1 MKLGIWSKPDKWLA
15 EIGYDLGQADIL
27 EAHRFIYLFFDQ
39 NALDN
44 HNFKRTIKGETIY
57 GKAIQINLSIS
68 KGGKD
73 NFDLMPWMRKCDNST
88 HMIASMYT
96 YDTVFDTDITNIYS
110 AKFILNEAMIS
121 STMNDYNL
129 SKAMLCGENYYS
141 KDLRNSDTK
150 RELISRFV
158 NVNASEIQ
166 DPMYYTIRHQE
177 ICEGDV
183 YSLNSINSVIE
194 HEGKELYDDNTRV
207 SVMNM
212 SLIATLEPKMKKK
225 IYDVRHQVRNSDYKL
240 NTYDQ
245 TQLSED
251 LLCTEFETMQHGYT
265 YIYDSQAGINIVSN
279 EIVNGRIKKT
289 GYLPFKKYQFNDKL
303 QEDIERTLRM
313 IKNHARE
320 VEQQFGSVRLHFTPL
335 YFGDKADVYFKDWKP
350 DHQPVI
356 KDKVDI
362 DNSFKLTNELAT
374 ISTEVENIYDGGDDE
389 VDSDEESG
397 WDFSD

>member
-129 SKAMLCGENYYS
+129 SKAMLCKS
-141 KDLRNSDTK
+141 KFSACL
-150 RELISRFV
+150 RELWNHVRIAECDNHHYES
-158 NVNASEIQ
+158 SQ
-166 DPMYYTIRHQE
+166 DH
-177 ICEGDV
+177 G
-183 YSLNSINSVIE
+183 NS
-194 HEGKELYDDNTRV
+194 
-207 SVMNM
+207 
-212 SLIATLEPKMKKK
+212 
-225 IYDVRHQVRNSDYKL
+225 
-240 NTYDQ
+240 
-245 TQLSED
+245 
-251 LLCTEFETMQHGYT
+251 
-265 YIYDSQAGINIVSN
+265 
-279 EIVNGRIKKT
+279 
-289 GYLPFKKYQFNDKL
+289 
-303 QEDIERTLRM
+303 
-313 IKNHARE
+313 
-320 VEQQFGSVRLHFTPL
+320 
-335 YFGDKADVYFKDWKP
+335 
-350 DHQPVI
+350 
-356 KDKVDI
+356 
-362 DNSFKLTNELAT
+362 
-374 ISTEVENIYDGGDDE
+374 STSYP
-389 VDSDEESG
+389 
-397 WDFSD
+397 